1 MVLPVPDCLHCP
13 VSTPPALEA
22 AEKKMLICTWTMRE
36 CAHGDGNE
44 KLKMCHARDLTRMV
58 EVRALELVEDDPS
71 DAAVRAAM
79 KP

>member
-1 MVLPVPDCLHCP
+1 M
-13 VSTPPALEA
+13 
-22 AEKKMLICTWTMRE
+22 ICTWTIRE

-44 KLKMCHARDLTRMV
+44 KLKTCHARDLTRIV